1 MWLIRQDRLA
11 LRSEV
16 MTRTNDRMRRRF
28 HKRIAPDTRIEA
40 VLAIKARKGPRTAKH
55 ASILGR
61 YLQRYGLTNT
71 LGSHHLFGDQ
81 WLVLTEN
88 RILLFAKR
96 SGGVLAG
103 IGALEHALDRTEV
116 ALQWAD
122 YTEARI
128 RKRLI
133 HLTTTDERM
142 NVAWTRQ
149 SGFDEAELFVAAVGD
164 RGREI
169 GLQEL

>member
-1 MWLIRQDRLA
+1 MA
-11 LRSEV
+11 
-16 MTRTNDRMRRRF
+16 RTNDRMRRRF
-28 HKRIAPDTRIEA
+28 QKRIAPDTHIEA
-40 VLAIKARKGPRTAKH
+40 VFAIKPQKGPRTAGQK
-55 ASILGR
+55 STTGR
-61 YLQRYGLTNT
+61 YLDRYGLTNT
-71 LGSHHLFGDQ
+71 LGSHHLLGDQ
-81 WLVLTEN
+81 WLVLTEH

-96 SGGVLAG
+96 SGGLLSG
-103 IGALEHALDRTEV
+103 IGQLEHALERTEV

-122 YTEARI
+122 FTEARI

-142 NVAWTRQ
+142 NIAWTKVAV
-149 SGFDEAELFVAAVGD
+149 SDEADIFVTAVGD

>member
-1 MWLIRQDRLA
+1 ML
-11 LRSEV
+11 S
-16 MTRTNDRMRRRF
+16 
-28 HKRIAPDTRIEA
+28 
-40 VLAIKARKGPRTAKH
+40 
-55 ASILGR
+55 R
-61 YLQRYGLTNT
+61 YLDRYGLTNT
-71 LGSHHLFGDQ
+71 LGSHHLLGDQ
-81 WLVLTEN
+81 WLVLTEH

-96 SGGVLAG
+96 SGGVLSG
-103 IGALEHALDRTEV
+103 IGQLEHALDRTEV

-122 YTEARI
+122 FTEARI

-142 NVAWTRQ
+142 NVAVTKL
-149 SGFDEAELFVAAVGD
+149 SASDEAELFVTAVGD